1 MHPGPISNVSC
12 LQGPSF
18 SLTFVKL
25 DGAKIVAVKNNKS
38 LSHLGLKTVVT
49 FVSEVGRLFSLFAK
63 KKKAGGRAKTDGSRR
78 KDLFLNHRTR
88 RFKVTCQQS

>member
-1 MHPGPISNVSC
+1 MHPGLISNVSC

-63 KKKAGGRAKTDGSRR
+63 TNKRVDELKLTAHDERICFSTTEHGDSK
-78 KDLFLNHRTR
+78 
-88 RFKVTCQQS
+88 